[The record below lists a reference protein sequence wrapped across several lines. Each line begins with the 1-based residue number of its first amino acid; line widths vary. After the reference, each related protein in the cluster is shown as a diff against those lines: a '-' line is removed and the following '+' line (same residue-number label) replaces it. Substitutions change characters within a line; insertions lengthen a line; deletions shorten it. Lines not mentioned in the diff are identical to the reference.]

1 MRLLTKRIGSDYSH
15 IFHFKSFL
23 TGPNLT
29 FCAGLTLKARS
40 CVPKKSESSWNIS
53 DFFLYLSEISPH
65 LSEHLVHISE
75 RFTHLSEIYWSI
87 IELELL

>member
-1 MRLLTKRIGSDYSH
+1 M
-15 IFHFKSFL
+15 

-29 FCAGLTLKARS
+29 FCAGFTLKARS
-40 CVPKKSESSWNIS
+40 CVPKRQLCPKKSESSWNIS